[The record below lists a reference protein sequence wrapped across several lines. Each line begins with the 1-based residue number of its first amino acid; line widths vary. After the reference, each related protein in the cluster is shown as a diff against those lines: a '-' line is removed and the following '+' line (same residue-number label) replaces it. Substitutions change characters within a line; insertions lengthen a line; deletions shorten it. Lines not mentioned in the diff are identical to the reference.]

1 MSFACPREI
10 YDGSLHIP
18 VDVAS
23 THFIMWRPGYKDRQY
38 FLTSC
43 MTTGTGTICGESMH
57 GASLA
62 KAPTLGITWPSSC

>member
-18 VDVAS
+18 VDDAS

-38 FLTSC
+38 FLDLVHDDGHWHNLQRVNARRVISKSANA
-43 MTTGTGTICGESMH
+43 GH
-57 GASLA
+57 HLA
-62 KAPTLGITWPSSC
+62 